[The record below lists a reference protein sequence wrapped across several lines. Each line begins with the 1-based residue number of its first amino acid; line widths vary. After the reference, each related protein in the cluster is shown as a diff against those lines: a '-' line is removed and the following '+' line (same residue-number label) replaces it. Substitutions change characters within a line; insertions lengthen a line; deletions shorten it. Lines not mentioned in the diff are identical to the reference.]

1 MIDLRIISYLVS
13 IAVSLIISIYFILG
27 YSKLRS
33 TTFLTGFVAFLLIAT
48 GLILN
53 LYNMIFVG
61 YFFEAAGFLVSSLIH
76 AKTVRRYL
84 AIGIIPVAVGETLA
98 FFFSLYAGVE
108 TLLFYSKSGKK
119 INLIT
124 GAGFMLISVSI
135 FMQLIYA
142 VVPANLQLIV
152 QLVGYSLLISALV
165 R

>member
-13 IAVSLIISIYFILG
+13 ISVSLIIAIYFIIG
-27 YSKLRS
+27 YSKLKN
-33 TTFLTGFVAFLLIAT
+33 TTFLTGFIAFLLVAI
-48 GLILN
+48 GLFLN
-53 LYNMIFVG
+53 LYNMNFLG
-61 YFFEAAGFLVSSLIH
+61 YFFEAAGFLASSLIH
-76 AKTVRRYL
+76 VRTVRHYL

-124 GAGFMLISVSI
+124 GLGFVLISISI
-135 FMQLIYA
+135 FMQLTSYI
-142 VVPANLQLIV
+142 VPANLQLIV
-152 QLVGYSLLISALV
+152 QLVGYSMLISSLV